1 MFKPYAAN
9 YGITRDDR
17 EIIFLSL
24 SFFFF
29 YRNYCNYTRYHRI
42 IEAWNTDKFV
52 MEDRIVEE
60 IASTTIKEE
69 KEY

>member
-24 SFFFF
+24 SLSLFFFIV
-29 YRNYCNYTRYHRI
+29 I
-42 IEAWNTDKFV
+42 IV
-52 MEDRIVEE
+52 IIRG
-60 IASTTIKEE
+60 TIEL
-69 KEY
+69 

>member
-24 SFFFF
+24 SFFFIV
-29 YRNYCNYTRYHRI
+29 I
-42 IEAWNTDKFV
+42 IV
-52 MEDRIVEE
+52 IIRG
-60 IASTTIKEE
+60 TIEL
-69 KEY
+69 

>member
-24 SFFFF
+24 SFFFIVIIVIIRGT
-29 YRNYCNYTRYHRI
+29 YRI